1 MLTTLI
7 LAAVLQIQTP
17 PAFLWDYA
25 TADLTTGAVDRFELK
40 LDAGEWT
47 DVGRLASDDQSE
59 APAGTTTYTVRIPP
73 LTLGEHT
80 AMLRACNPVECSE
93 PTSLTFVV
101 SIKPV
106 PPGHFRVGGKK

>member
-1 MLTTLI
+1 MLASLI
-7 LAAVLQIQTP
+7 LIAALQIQTP

-73 LTLGEHT
+73 LTLGAHT
-80 AMLRACNPVECSE
+80 AQLRACNPVECSDVAE
-93 PTSLTFVV
+93 LKFVV
-101 SIKPV
+101 SIKPAA
-106 PPGHFRVGGKK
+106 PGHFRVGGK